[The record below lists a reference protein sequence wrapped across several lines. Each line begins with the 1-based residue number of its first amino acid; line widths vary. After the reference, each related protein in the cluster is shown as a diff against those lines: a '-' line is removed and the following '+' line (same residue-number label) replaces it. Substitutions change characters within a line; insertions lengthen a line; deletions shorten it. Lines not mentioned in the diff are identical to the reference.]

1 MEESKNLGEK
11 IYEELNLVC
20 SYAIG
25 RYDISESDWNILI
38 LNLRQYVLHS
48 LLNQT
53 SELLSKLNFKVKE

>member
-1 MEESKNLGEK
+1 MGESKILGEK

-25 RYDISESDWNILI
+25 KYEINEYDWNILI

-53 SELLSKLNFKVKE
+53 SELLSKLNFKVGE